1 MGFLESHTPSVA
13 AMTQGSLAAGHFDEN
28 SPHRFGGSSEE
39 VTSPVELQV
48 PDQPKVCLVHKT
60 GGIEGVARGFRSH
73 SRGGELPQLIMDERE
88 QLRGGLAVS
97 TLNGF

>member
-1 MGFLESHTPSVA
+1 MPGEEAQLDQLCLLRFHGSEAGQCVIEIEQSLRRLADAMGFLESHTPSVA

-60 GGIEGVARGFRSH
+60 GGNS
-73 SRGGELPQLIMDERE
+73 
-88 QLRGGLAVS
+88 
-97 TLNGF
+97 